1 MEISNMSK
9 IITKTEILKNF
20 ENKEFVQI
28 NFPKSLKDD
37 EPIFKRSELQKLD
50 HFNTVY
56 KDGGKYYLED
66 NTGTLVRLS
75 KRVFGKEVYN
85 SQIWEN
91 LEFCLYL
98 AGYDLKKAVK
108 VYNERY

>member
-1 MEISNMSK
+1 MET
-9 IITKTEILKNF
+9 ITKTEILKNF

-28 NFPKSLKDD
+28 NFPEALKDD
-37 EPIFKRSELQKLD
+37 EAIFKRSELQKLD
-50 HFNTVY
+50 HFNTIY

-66 NTGTLVRLS
+66 STETLVRLS
-75 KRVFGKEVYN
+75 KRVFGKEVYD

-91 LEFCLYL
+91 LEYCLYL
-98 AGYDLKKAVK
+98 SGYDLKKAVK